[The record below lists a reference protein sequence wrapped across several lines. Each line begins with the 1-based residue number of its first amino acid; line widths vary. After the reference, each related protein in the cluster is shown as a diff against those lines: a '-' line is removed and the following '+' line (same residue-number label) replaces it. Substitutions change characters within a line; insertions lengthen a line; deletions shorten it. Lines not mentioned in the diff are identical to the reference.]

1 MNAFEYIDEIRNVI
15 ESSTDGGDV
24 ISKQEAY
31 QMVLNVLDM
40 LTTELKDVEYN
51 YAVETVGG
59 EVITFDNFTVLHK
72 RLNDSV
78 IIIQPIPMGEEMVQ
92 ADYDSLRDVLE
103 AAHQAGQIKENIV
116 ILPPG
121 ISVFKAKLA
130 K

>member
-1 MNAFEYIDEIRNVI
+1 MNAFEYIDEIRKVI

-51 YAVETVGG
+51 YAVETVDG

-72 RLNDSV
+72 RLNDNV

-103 AAHQAGQIKENIV
+103 AAPQAGQIKENIV

>member
-24 ISKQEAY
+24 IPKKEAY

-51 YAVETVGG
+51 YVVEAVDG
-59 EVITFDNFTVLHK
+59 EVITFDNFTVFHK
-72 RLNDSV
+72 RLNDNV
-78 IIIQPIPMGEEMVQ
+78 IIIQPIPLGEAMDQ
-92 ADYDSLRDVLE
+92 TDYDSLRDVLE
-103 AAHQAGQIKENIV
+103 AAHQAGQIKESIV

-121 ISVFKAKLA
+121 INVFKAKLA

>member
-24 ISKQEAY
+24 ISKAEAY

-51 YAVETVGG
+51 YAVETVDG

-72 RLNDSV
+72 RLNDNV
-78 IIIQPIPMGEEMVQ
+78 IIIQPIPLGETMDQ
-92 ADYDSLRDVLE
+92 TDYDSLRDVLE
-103 AAHQAGQIKENIV
+103 AAHQAGQIKESIV

>member
-1 MNAFEYIDEIRNVI
+1 MNAFEYIDEIRKVI

-51 YAVETVGG
+51 YAVETVDG

-72 RLNDSV
+72 RLNDNV